1 MRTSCILLLMVF
13 ALTGRAADFGYTQ
26 ENPLVFSMDI
36 DYPPLEYLDK
46 DGEPKGYDVEFTRRL
61 MKRLN
66 IPVTFSANTWENVAV
81 DILSGKVDL
90 GMMVYSPYRKNQTNY
105 SRSVFRLYYQIVYRE
120 GERRPVSLRNVSGM
134 TIAMMDSRPL
144 KDTLTKSGA
153 TPIVIKDLKVAM
165 RELSGGKY
173 DALICFSYQT
183 NYLLEHLGID
193 NLESEDMPLMPR
205 EYCYVSNNKELIE
218 AINQELI
225 KMEKEGV
232 VDEVYVNVKTYFRGF
247 KIPMWV
253 WFMLAALVIVSL
265 TVVIIQQ
272 RISKRRLQKEIA
284 RARKSEELKG
294 IFLSNVSHALRT
306 PLNAIIGFSDLMLD
320 DKEAAT
326 MKREEQIHLMELI
339 NQNGLQ
345 LLHLINELLS
355 LSDIE
360 GKSTLFDRQVTDVD
374 YEMSLYASE
383 IRQQLKDGVTLEVNE
398 PVEGIRA
405 LVDPKL
411 LRVVVMHLLDNAL
424 KYTEQGKITLNYYV
438 KEGGFYVEVKD
449 TGKGLPEE
457 LKQNIFT
464 LLSDKNTYLQD
475 ETPGLGLSLCK
486 AIIDRTGGK
495 IGARDNEED
504 GHGTVVWFWTPTKIL
519 D

>member
-1 MRTSCILLLMVF
+1 
-13 ALTGRAADFGYTQ
+13 
-26 ENPLVFSMDI
+26 MD
-36 DYPPLEYLDK
+36 K
-46 DGEPKGYDVEFTRRL
+46 VSNK
-61 MKRLN
+61 LN
-66 IPVTFSANTWENVAV
+66 IIPLGGLGEIGKNMTAFRYGN
-81 DILSGKVDL
+81 DIIL
-90 GMMVYSPYRKNQTNY
+90 
-105 SRSVFRLYYQIVYRE
+105 I
-120 GERRPVSLRNVSGM
+120 
-134 TIAMMDSRPL
+134 
-144 KDTLTKSGA
+144 
-153 TPIVIKDLKVAM
+153 
-165 RELSGGKY
+165 
-173 DALICFSYQT
+173 DAGLMFP
-183 NYLLEHLGID
+183 EDDMLGID
-193 NLESEDMPLMPR
+193 LVIPDIT
-205 EYCYVSNNKELIE
+205 YLIE
-218 AINQELI
+218 NQD
-225 KMEKEGV
+225 K
-232 VDEVYVNVKTYFRGF
+232 
-247 KIPMWV
+247 
-253 WFMLAALVIVSL
+253 
-265 TVVIIQQ
+265 
-272 RISKRRLQKEIA
+272 
-284 RARKSEELKG
+284 LKG